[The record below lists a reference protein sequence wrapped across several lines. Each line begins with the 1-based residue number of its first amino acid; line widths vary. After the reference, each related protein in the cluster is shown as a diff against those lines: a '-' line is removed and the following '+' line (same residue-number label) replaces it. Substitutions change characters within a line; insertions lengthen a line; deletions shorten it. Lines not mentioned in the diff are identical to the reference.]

1 MPDNVTPLDS
11 AGGAGQG
18 ARAGTDLCAALDPK
32 ATPLSRWSVRDS
44 ALAVVLLAALLG
56 GLIGL
61 GVGLLHEGVIALQA
75 LAFDVPEGERL
86 GTAVLDPTRM
96 LLVPV
101 LGGLLLG
108 LLVTLV
114 RRWRPRDIVDAV
126 EANALHGGRMSLIDS
141 LRLTVTTA
149 LSNGSGASVGMEA
162 AYTQAGA
169 GLASVVG
176 QRLRLR
182 RADLRTMVGCGAAA
196 AIAAAYHAPLAGAFY
211 AFELVL
217 GGYTL
222 ATLAPVGAAAVL
234 AVAASGLLTE
244 AEAPLALGRPVVV
257 AGWDYAVCGVVGFL
271 SGWLGILSMQ
281 AVTLAE
287 RAFRLLHVPRW
298 LGPALGGL
306 GVGGLALAVPA
317 VMGSGPGAVPPE
329 LAGGAALL
337 ALTLAAKILASA
349 VSLGSGF
356 RGGLFSA
363 SLFVGGL
370 FGGLLAILGEMVFP
384 TLGVDRGLLLL
395 VGMGSVAAGV
405 IGAPVTMVLLVLET
419 TQDLWAAS
427 GVLIGVV
434 VSTVVVRHAFG
445 YSFATWRFHLRG
457 VPIRGAYDVGWLSEL
472 TVVRLMRSDVKTVLA
487 SHTVAALRRLHPLGS
502 GKILFAVDDQ
512 GLYAGIVDLAVAH
525 DPELD
530 ATAEETT
537 VADLARHPGTAL
549 LPGDD
554 ARTALRRFCAAEVE
568 ALPVLAS
575 ATDRRVV
582 GYLTESYALRRYSQA
597 LERQRGEDLG
607 ERGLWGRD

>member
-1 MPDNVTPLDS
+1 ME
-11 AGGAGQG
+11 QG
-18 ARAGTDLCAALDPK
+18 ARAGTDLCATLDPK
-32 ATPLSRWSVRDS
+32 PASLARWSVRDS
-44 ALAVVLLAALLG
+44 ALAVVLLSALLG
-56 GLIGL
+56 GVIGL
-61 GVGLLHEGVIALQA
+61 AVGTLHEGVIALQA
-75 LAFDVPEGERL
+75 LVFGLPEGEKL
-86 GTAVLDPTRM
+86 GQAALDPMRAM
-96 LLVPV
+96 AVPA

-108 LLVTLV
+108 ILVTLI

-126 EANALHGGRMSLIDS
+126 EANALYGGKMSLIDS
-141 LRLTVTTA
+141 LRLTVTTT

-169 GLASVVG
+169 GLASAVG

-182 RADLRTMVGCGAAA
+182 RADLRTTVGCGAAA

-222 ATLAPVGAAAVL
+222 AALAPVGAAAVL
-234 AVAASGLLTE
+234 AVAASGLLTD
-244 AEAPLALGRPVVV
+244 AEVPLALGRPVVV

-271 SGWLGILSMQ
+271 AGWLSILAMQ
-281 AVTLAE
+281 AVTFAE
-287 RAFRLLHVPRW
+287 WAFRRLKVPRW

-329 LAGGAALL
+329 LAGGALALL
-337 ALTLAAKILASA
+337 LTLVAKILASA
-349 VSLGSGF
+349 LSLGSGF

-363 SLFVGGL
+363 SLFLGGL
-370 FGGLLAILGEMVFP
+370 FGGLLAILAETVAPG
-384 TLGVDRGLLLL
+384 LGVDRGLLLL

-487 SHTVAALRRLHPLGS
+487 SHSVAALRRLHPLGS
-502 GKILFAVDDQ
+502 SKILFAVDGQ
-512 GLYAGIVDLAVAH
+512 GFYAGIIDMAAAH

-530 ATAEETT
+530 ATAEDMT
-537 VADLARHPGTAL
+537 VADLARHPDLGL
-549 LPGDD
+549 FPGDD

-568 ALPVLAS
+568 ALPVLA
-575 ATDRRVV
+575 APGDRRVV
-582 GYLTESYALRRYSQA
+582 GYVTESYALRRYSQA

>member
-1 MPDNVTPLDS
+1 MDS
-11 AGGAGQG
+11 GLGAGVEQA
-18 ARAGTDLCAALDPK
+18 ARAGTDLCATLSPDA
-32 ATPLSRWSVRDS
+32 APLARWSVRDS

-56 GLIGL
+56 GAVGL
-61 GVGLLHEGVIALQA
+61 AVGLLHEGVVGLQSLVFA
-75 LAFDVPEGERL
+75 VPEGERL
-86 GTAVLDPTRM
+86 GLSALDPVRA
-96 LLVPV
+96 LAVPV

-108 LLVTLV
+108 LLVALV

-149 LSNGSGASVGMEA
+149 LSNASGASVGMEA

-169 GLASVVG
+169 GLASAVG

-196 AIAAAYHAPLAGAFY
+196 AIAAAYDAPLAGAFY

-234 AVAASGLLTE
+234 AVAASGLLTD

-271 SGWLGILSMQ
+271 AGWLGILSMQ

-287 RAFRLLHVPRW
+287 RAFRVLRVPRW

-306 GVGGLALAVPA
+306 CVGGLALAVPA

-329 LAGGAALL
+329 LAGGALVL

-370 FGGLLAILGEMVFP
+370 FGGLLAALVETLLPG
-384 TLGVDRGLLLL
+384 LGVDRGLLLL

-427 GVLIGVV
+427 GGADRGGGVH
-434 VSTVVVRHAFG
+434 R
-445 YSFATWRFHLRG
+445 
-457 VPIRGAYDVGWLSEL
+457 RGAPRLRLFLRDV
-472 TVVRLMRSDVKTVLA
+472 
-487 SHTVAALRRLHPLGS
+487 
-502 GKILFAVDDQ
+502 
-512 GLYAGIVDLAVAH
+512 
-525 DPELD
+525 
-530 ATAEETT
+530 
-537 VADLARHPGTAL
+537 
-549 LPGDD
+549 
-554 ARTALRRFCAAEVE
+554 
-568 ALPVLAS
+568 ALPPARRADPGGPTTS
-575 ATDRRVV
+575 AGCR
-582 GYLTESYALRRYSQA
+582 S
-597 LERQRGEDLG
+597 
-607 ERGLWGRD
+607 